1 VSHVKPA
8 LIGVAPPR
16 LDQPPCLGQGGEPV
30 DVEALV
36 PERSIEAFD
45 EAILLRLAGAR
56 EVHSDLVMI
65 CPEVHDLAGKFTA
78 IAHWEPM
85 FRRS

>member
-1 VSHVKPA
+1 MSEAVEHFF
-8 LIGVAPPR
+8 
-16 LDQPPCLGQGGEPV
+16 
-30 DVEALV
+30 VEAFIPQL
-36 PERSIEAFD
+36 PIEAFD